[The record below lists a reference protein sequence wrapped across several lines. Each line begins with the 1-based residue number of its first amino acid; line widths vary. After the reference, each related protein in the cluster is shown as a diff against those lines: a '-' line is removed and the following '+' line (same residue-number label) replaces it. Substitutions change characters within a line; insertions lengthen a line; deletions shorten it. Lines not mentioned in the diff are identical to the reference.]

1 MKSDGGNV
9 WGRKAVKAR
18 AVTPFY
24 RGDSVAIQRDSA
36 PLLLVKSK
44 CRESHGRVG
53 RIVFVEIPKQSKK

>member
-1 MKSDGGNV
+1 MT
-9 WGRKAVKAR
+9 AR

-53 RIVFVEIPKQSKK
+53 RIVFVKIPKQSKK